1 MPGSPD
7 VPPRGRARRA
17 APRRRHFRAN
27 LAGRDFVVGDLHGCR
42 ELLLALLK
50 HVGFDT
56 RVDRL
61 FSVGDLVDRG
71 PDSLGCL
78 RLLDD
83 ACFHAVRGN
92 HEQMMIDWLASQDDG
107 GHWFANGGNW
117 VLAHW
122 KDDAARAE
130 IEAFGRRLAAL
141 PLMATVALP
150 DGNRFHVV
158 HAEFPAGAVRS
169 EADLADP
176 ARVGRLLDATT
187 RWGDRAVLWGRDL
200 LEPAAF
206 EALDA
211 ATLARLRSRSDAIST
226 GAEDGPRARLYCGHT
241 VLRCPLRIG
250 PLTGLD
256 TGAFLVRRGRDAWA
270 GLTLAEP
277 LTDRFWTADAEGV
290 REVSLVSV

>member
-1 MPGSPD
+1 MQDPLGAPAS
-7 VPPRGRARRA
+7 GRAPRA
-17 APRRRHFRAN
+17 AARRRHYRAN

-42 ELLLALLK
+42 PLLLTLLQ

-56 RVDRL
+56 RADRL

-78 RLLDD
+78 RLLQER
-83 ACFHAVRGN
+83 CFHAVRGN

-107 GHWFANGGNW
+107 GHWFANGGRW

-122 KDDAARAE
+122 NGDARPE
-130 IEAFGRRLAAL
+130 IAAHGRRLADL
-141 PLMATVALP
+141 PLMATVALR
-150 DGNRFHVV
+150 DGTRFHVV

-176 ARVGRLLDATT
+176 VRVGRLLDATT
-187 RWGDRAVLWGRDL
+187 RWGERSVLWGRDA

-211 ATLARLRSRSDAIST
+211 ATLARLRRGVIAAAPTPDA
-226 GAEDGPRARLYCGHT
+226 GPRARIYCGHT
-241 VLRCPLRIG
+241 VVRSPLRLG
-250 PLTGLD
+250 PLVGLD
-256 TGAFLVRRGRDAWA
+256 TGAFLAGRGRNAWA
-270 GLTLAEP
+270 GLTLTEP
-277 LTDRFWTADAEGV
+277 LTDRFWTATADGV
-290 REVSLVSV
+290 REVSAVSV